1 MSDLYSIEGEIKNRQ
16 VEVDLNV
23 EMSMPVN
30 SRDL

>member
-1 MSDLYSIEGEIKNRQ
+1 MSDLYSIEGEIKDRQ